1 MRFGG
6 FSRVITWRR
15 IAEPARPVLEED
27 MMPRRLISFALT
39 LTVAGLPALARAE
52 AAPDPLRASI
62 DRALAAPVPTSSPA
76 APVRRNQSGGTYS
89 GGGGGGGRMILA
101 LLGTAVSVGAT
112 YYIIKQTQKT
122 TDPTPSPSFR

>member
-1 MRFGG
+1 MVSRRF
-6 FSRVITWRR
+6 V
-15 IAEPARPVLEED
+15 
-27 MMPRRLISFALT
+27 SFALT
-39 LTVAGLPALARAE
+39 LTLGAAGLPALARAE

-62 DRALAAPVPTSSPA
+62 DRALAAPVPTSAPS

-89 GGGGGGGRMILA
+89 GGGGGGGKVILA

>member
-1 MRFGG
+1 
-6 FSRVITWRR
+6 
-15 IAEPARPVLEED
+15 
-27 MMPRRLISFALT
+27 MPTNA
-39 LTVAGLPALARAE
+39 
-52 AAPDPLRASI
+52 
-62 DRALAAPVPTSSPA
+62 PA

-89 GGGGGGGRMILA
+89 GGGGGGGKVILA